1 MKFSLLNLI
10 LIYDV
15 CIYSIPGRFLQ
26 CGVNPGSGVSDRTGL
41 CFLPIDQSLELE
53 SVSQQ

>member
-41 CFLPIDQSLELE
+41 CFLPINQSLELE